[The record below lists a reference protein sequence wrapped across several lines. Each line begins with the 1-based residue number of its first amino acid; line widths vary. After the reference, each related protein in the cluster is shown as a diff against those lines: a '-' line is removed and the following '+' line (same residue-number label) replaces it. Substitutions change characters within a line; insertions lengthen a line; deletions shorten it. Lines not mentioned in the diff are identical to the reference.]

1 MRMAADCKSRWP
13 AALAGRLALSLI
25 LAAAFG
31 ALALPDA
38 AAQPANAPTVAA
50 IRIHIDGTRADAE
63 KMEGI
68 ARGLID
74 IKAGE
79 PFSEPA
85 LSSALA
91 ALKRSGL
98 FAAIH
103 VPDPDFGKPAVTLD
117 FHLKPFARIKEIKI
131 KGGFP
136 LRETEIRNVMSIA
149 VGDSFRKDALT
160 AQEKKIA
167 RLFSEEGYIQ
177 PRVRAS
183 AKKDPADG
191 HMIVHIDI
199 LKGPFYHL
207 ETVHIIG
214 NTAYSDF
221 RLKMRLDTWQSS
233 KLWGGPSRFTDEKLK
248 ADIKTLRQFYRQKG
262 YCEVRVDSKVEKDK
276 RSGRVRV
283 DITIR
288 EGPKYVVR
296 FSGNSAFWDFTL
308 KKDLVLFT
316 EGNPEGFGLR
326 KSLRKIRKR
335 YQQAGYPDVRV
346 RAPRGRE
353 SSDDGVRRITIEVDE
368 GPRYIVE
375 TVDVSGNRAFSDE
388 RIKKQMLTAPPGL
401 LYSGAYVP
409 ETLNDDSRAIKAF
422 YLKNGY
428 RRAEISHR
436 TKKTPAPEEP
446 DNIRVKV
453 SISIREGPQTLVKR
467 ARVKGAEDLGLK
479 NPKAALSMKAGAPF
493 QEFLVR
499 SEQSRLAARV
509 SEKGYPH
516 VKVTP
521 KVDVSADDTAADIVY
536 EVRPGPYTEM
546 GRAFFTGNFRTRRK
560 VLAREMTLSPGDRF
574 SLSQMLA
581 SQRNIR
587 GLNAVSSARFQTFG
601 LAEKEKQ
608 VDMLAGIQEIKPYFV
623 ELAAGYDTRRLFYV
637 NLTGG
642 NSNLMG
648 LNKELRGKL
657 EWSQIGHR
665 AEIGLFEPRFFGT
678 RVKSST
684 NLYTEEMEEPN
695 KDFGVRTH
703 GASLGLSR
711 RLFKNMEATLN
722 FQFES
727 REQYRT
733 DEQPIPEEEKEDYE
747 PRSILVTTPSLT
759 YNSTDSFV
767 RPTRGVRASCSV
779 DVSHGL
785 KNSLDDFYKYRLDGR
800 YYYSPFDRLTLAAH
814 GRLGYIDPFGDKS
827 RIPDDQLFFLGGI
840 ADVRGFSEN
849 RLRYDA
855 DDDPVGGRT
864 QYLASLEARFDLGM
878 NVELGVFYDTGAV
891 RDALT
896 DAGSDDFRSSAGL
909 ALRYITPIGPIG
921 GMYGWKLDRKPGED
935 PGAFHFAIGY
945 TF

>member
-1 MRMAADCKSRWP
+1 MMAADGTAQWP
-13 AALAGRLALSLI
+13 AAAARRLILILI
-25 LAAAFG
+25 LAAAWG
-31 ALALPDA
+31 ALQPQAA
-38 AAQPANAPTVAA
+38 AAQSSQTPRVEA
-50 IRIHIDGTRADAE
+50 IRIHMTGKTGGAD
-63 KMEGI
+63 KMERI

-74 IKAGE
+74 IKAGQ
-79 PFSEPA
+79 PFSEKA

-103 VPDPDFGKPAVTLD
+103 VPDPDWEKPAVTLD
-117 FHLKPFARIKEIKI
+117 FHLKPFVRIKEIQI

-136 LRETEIRNVMSIA
+136 LRAMEIRNVMSIA
-149 VGDSFRKDALT
+149 VGDSFSTEVLS

-167 RLFSEEGYIQ
+167 RLFSEEGYIH
-177 PRVRAS
+177 PRVSAS

-191 HMIVHIDI
+191 HMIVHLDI
-199 LKGPFYHL
+199 RKGPFYHL
-207 ETVHIIG
+207 DAVHING
-214 NTAYSDF
+214 NTAFSDF

-248 ADIKTLRQFYRQKG
+248 EDMKTLRQFYRGKG
-262 YCEVRVDSKVEKDK
+262 YCEVSIDSKVEKNK
-276 RSGRVRV
+276 TTGSVTV
-283 DITIR
+283 AITVK
-288 EGPKYVVR
+288 EGPKYAVD
-296 FSGNSAFWDFTL
+296 FSGNQAFWDFTL

-316 EGNPEGFGLR
+316 EGNPDGFGLR

-335 YQQAGYPDVRV
+335 YKQAGYLDVRV
-346 RAPRGRE
+346 RTPRSRDPSDKKGR
-353 SSDDGVRRITIEVDE
+353 DITIVIEE

-401 LYSGAYVP
+401 LHAGAYVP
-409 ETLNDDSRAIKAF
+409 ETLEDDSRAIKAF

-428 RRAEISHR
+428 RRADISYR
-436 TKKTPAPEEP
+436 TKETPAPEEVGH
-446 DNIRVKV
+446 IRGRV
-453 SISIREGPQTLVKR
+453 SITIEEGPQTLVQ
-467 ARVKGAEDLGLK
+467 RVGVTGADDIGLK
-479 NPKAALSMKAGAPF
+479 DPKAALSMKAGDPF
-493 QEFLVR
+493 RQFLLK
-499 SEQSRLAARV
+499 SETTSLAARI

-516 VKVTP
+516 VTVAPRVT
-521 KVDVSADDTAADIVY
+521 VSADDTAADIVY
-536 EVRPGPYTEM
+536 QVRPGPYTEM
-546 GRAFFTGNFRTRRK
+546 GQAFFTGNFRTRRR
-560 VLAREMTLSPGDRF
+560 VLAREMTLSSGDAF
-574 SLSQMLA
+574 SLSEMLA

-587 GLNAVSSARFQTFG
+587 SLNAVSSARFETFG
-601 LAEKEKQ
+601 LAEKEEQ
-608 VDMLAGIQEIKPYFV
+608 VDMLAEIQEIKPYFV
-623 ELAAGYDTRRLFYV
+623 EFAAGYDTRRLFYV
-637 NLTGG
+637 NLSGG
-642 NSNLMG
+642 NSNLLG
-648 LNKELRGKL
+648 LNKELRGNL

-665 AEIGLFEPRFFGT
+665 AELGLFEPRFFGT
-678 RVKSST
+678 RVKSSM
-684 NLYTEEMEEPN
+684 NLYTAEMEEPN

-711 RLFKNMEATLN
+711 HLFKNMDANLN

-733 DEQPIPEEEKEDYE
+733 DDQPIPEDEADDYR
-747 PRSILVTTPSLT
+747 PRSILVTTPSLA

-767 RPTRGVRASCSV
+767 RPTRGVRASLSV
-779 DVSHGL
+779 DVSQGL

-814 GRLGYIDPFGDKS
+814 GRVGYIDPFGEES
-827 RIPDDQLFFLGGI
+827 RIPEDQLFFLGGI

-855 DDDPVGGRT
+855 EDDPVGGRT
-864 QYLASLEARFDLGM
+864 HYLASLEARFDLGM

-909 ALRYITPIGPIG
+909 ALRYITPIGPVG